1 MIHVGDITKL
11 NGAKLE
17 PVWCITGGSPCQ
29 DLSIAGKRAGLAGAR
44 SGLFMEQVR
53 IVKEMREADKRN
65 GRTGAE
71 VRPRYMVWENV
82 CFAGET
88 LVACKSGYKRIDQ
101 IAVGD
106 EVKSHTG
113 MYRPVA
119 KVMRTKNQAV
129 VRLKVS
135 GAEDI
140 ICTPNHPLYIMEK
153 VYANAGEK
161 QGRSFTEPR
170 WEAAGNLNDRCMV
183 AYKLDEPTLPDNF
196 ITQDEAW
203 ALGRY
208 MADGSVD
215 LNRGTP
221 RIFISV
227 GNAKLEEARE
237 HLHRLRYEIHENAPH
252 ATVTNMVFTS
262 QEFYNLVSGVG
273 KGAGNK
279 RVPPFV
285 FDLPF
290 SLQKCVLNG
299 YISGDGYIRERGK
312 CRELC
317 CVTASRELA
326 YGIARMIRNV
336 YRVGA
341 NISVRKP
348 KDGRM
353 GGRIIKA
360 NYPCYGVTATLTRKV
375 STSLCKDGFMWQMV
389 KSVEPCRE
397 KATVYNLSVWED
409 NTYGANDVVAHNCG
423 AFSSNGGRDFAAVLE
438 EIIKI
443 VEPEAP
449 GIEVP
454 EKGWPTWGGY
464 HDEVGG
470 RWSVVWRTHDAQ
482 YWGVPQRRRRISVV
496 ADFGGDTASEIQ
508 FDGESVSGDIAESG
522 APGERVAEAA
532 ESGFNPA
539 VARSLTARADGS
551 PCADRG
557 PNIVCSPH
565 QGGCDGGGK
574 GALVQTEKSGTLG
587 TGNDQT
593 IFTPTPINLMVAT
606 RCEALGRG
614 TGFGVG
620 EPGDPA
626 NTISAAHS
634 HGVFAT
640 AIPINDKATRWQ
652 GGGESRNHDG
662 SGNGL
667 GIGKEG
673 DPSPT
678 LTAGDRHGVMCMT
691 PWDAQSQRVYDGNG
705 VSPTLS
711 SRENSGLNREAVLC
725 AGFKAGQGAQAGGIG
740 YGEEVSPTLTAVP
753 SGTNQ
758 TPAVVALDMTHACDV
773 IRECGEQVPALQ
785 ARMGTGGNQV
795 PLTYQTVRQN
805 MVVRRLTPLECTR
818 LQGYPDGWVDIGDWT
833 DSKGKRRKEADA
845 PKYKALG
852 NSIALPYWRW
862 MLRRMARYLPEH
874 ATLGSLFDGIGG
886 FPLVWQEIHGDYT
899 ARWASEIEEFP
910 MAVTKLHF
918 PEPETDE

>member
-1 MIHVGDITKL
+1 MMQHLGDITKL
-11 NGAKLE
+11 DGATIE
-17 PVWCITGGSPCQ
+17 PVWCVTGGSPCQ

-44 SGLFMEQVR
+44 SGLFMEQIRV
-53 IVKEMREADKRN
+53 IKEMREHDKRL
-65 GRTGAE
+65 GRAGE
-71 VRPRYMVWENV
+71 LIRPRYMVWENV
-82 CFAGET
+82 
-88 LVACKSGYKRIDQ
+88 
-101 IAVGD
+101 
-106 EVKSHTG
+106 
-113 MYRPVA
+113 P
-119 KVMRTKNQAV
+119 
-129 VRLKVS
+129 
-135 GAEDI
+135 
-140 ICTPNHPLYIMEK
+140 
-153 VYANAGEK
+153 
-161 QGRSFTEPR
+161 
-170 WEAAGNLNDRCMV
+170 
-183 AYKLDEPTLPDNF
+183 
-196 ITQDEAW
+196 
-203 ALGRY
+203 
-208 MADGSVD
+208 
-215 LNRGTP
+215 
-221 RIFISV
+221 
-227 GNAKLEEARE
+227 
-237 HLHRLRYEIHENAPH
+237 
-252 ATVTNMVFTS
+252 
-262 QEFYNLVSGVG
+262 
-273 KGAGNK
+273 
-279 RVPPFV
+279 
-285 FDLPF
+285 
-290 SLQKCVLNG
+290 
-299 YISGDGYIRERGK
+299 
-312 CRELC
+312 
-317 CVTASRELA
+317 
-326 YGIARMIRNV
+326 
-336 YRVGA
+336 
-341 NISVRKP
+341 
-348 KDGRM
+348 
-353 GGRIIKA
+353 
-360 NYPCYGVTATLTRKV
+360 
-375 STSLCKDGFMWQMV
+375 
-389 KSVEPCRE
+389 
-397 KATVYNLSVWED
+397 
-409 NTYGANDVVAHNCG
+409 G
-423 AFSSNGGRDFAAVLE
+423 AFSSNKGRDFAAVLE

-464 HDEVGG
+464 RDEVDG
-470 RWSVVWRTHDAQ
+470 RWSVAWRVHDAQ

-496 ADFGGDTASEIQ
+496 ADFGGDTAHEIL
-508 FDGESVSGDIAESG
+508 FDRKSVPGNIAKSG
-522 APGERVAEAA
+522 AAGEGFAEAA

-606 RCEALGRG
+606 RCKSLGRG

-634 HGVFAT
+634 RGVFAT
-640 AIPINDKATRWQ
+640 VIPINDKATRWQ

-758 TPAVVALDMTHACDV
+758 TPAVVVLDMTHACDV
-773 IRECGEQVPALQ
+773 IRECGERAPALQ

-795 PLTYQTVRQN
+795 PLVAYGIGNGQANEASVMAEEVSQTLNTMHDAQAILYQPKSAMEENRAESETKNALRAGESKVSHAVVCEDVSHALRANAGCAYREDAETYLVQN
-805 MVVRRLTPLECTR
+805 MVVRRLTPLECER
-818 LQGYPDGWVDIGDWT
+818 LQGFPDGWTDIGDYT
-833 DSKGKRRKEADA
+833 DSTGKKRKTSDSAR
-845 PKYKALG
+845 YKALG
-852 NSIALPYWRW
+852 NSIALPFWRW
-862 MLRRMARYLPEH
+862 MFGRMADYLPEG

-886 FPLVWQEIHGDYT
+886 FPLCWENIHGAGT
-899 ARWASEIEEFP
+899 AIWASEIEEFP
-910 MAVTKLHF
+910 IAVTKLRF
-918 PEPETDE
+918 GGAIT